1 MSVQYRVAFGKNDE
15 AVEGADDADVIIR
28 IAAKDTD
35 QDPTVAYMLGKLKAE
50 GSTREL
56 FRSLWSGEAKKAI
69 SQLASRS

>member
-1 MSVQYRVAFGKNDE
+1 
-15 AVEGADDADVIIR
+15 
-28 IAAKDTD
+28 
-35 QDPTVAYMLGKLKAE
+35 VAYMLGKLKAE